1 MWVLANWMVI
11 LPLTENRGIGYMGW
25 SQSMKAD
32 SVKVNQVAVSG
43 SKVEYNSNVCASTF
57 CHL

>member
-1 MWVLANWMVI
+1 MVI